1 MTHEKAKTLPYN
13 KYHKVIET
21 SDKVF
26 IIIDTRTGKVK
37 EHYHGSFREDVKTV
51 ESALIDYDRG

>member
-1 MTHEKAKTLPYN
+1 MVKPYN

-26 IIIDTRTGKVK
+26 IVIDTRTGKVK
-37 EHYHGSFREDVKTV
+37 EHYHGSIRENIKTV
-51 ESALIDYDRG
+51 ESALVDYDRG

>member
-1 MTHEKAKTLPYN
+1 MIRPYN

-26 IIIDTRTGKVK
+26 IVIDTRTGKVR
-37 EHYHGSFREDVKTV
+37 EHYHGSSREDVKTV